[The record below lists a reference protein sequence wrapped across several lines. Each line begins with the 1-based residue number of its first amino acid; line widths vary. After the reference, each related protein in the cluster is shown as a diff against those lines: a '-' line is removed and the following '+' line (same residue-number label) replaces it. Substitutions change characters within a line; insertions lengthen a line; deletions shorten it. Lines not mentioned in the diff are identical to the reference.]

1 MKDFKDY
8 EKKSV
13 EELIELLANSDKKEI
28 KSFQAYM
35 TRKGQV
41 KLALNVIAKLSQ
53 KKHTKSVLSER
64 SLEPTDNTESN
75 YLELDEIQPN
85 PRQVRKI
92 FSQKDIQAKKD
103 SIKANKQITPIIVY
117 KNKEG
122 IVYLIEGQLRLAAFK
137 ELREEEGA
145 KYNKIKVDYLKEDEY
160 NEKDFRKDA
169 LTANEAST
177 KMHMFDLAIN
187 YKVAYEEEKQDNS
200 KLTYDEFASMYGKT
214 RTYVY
219 DYIKIASIIEEQKE
233 LADRLLELEI
243 DSRRLILAV
252 AALNIEVD
260 KKVELVNKYN
270 KGELK
275 ITDIEKLNVKESKP
289 KQKVVKELTLLDEV
303 SSFKKVIT
311 NTKYNKLPEQ
321 KKAFVDEKLEE
332 IKKIMEQ
339 IELELKAKNDK
350 S

>member
-1 MKDFKDY
+1 MENFKDY
-8 EKKSV
+8 EKKSL
-13 EELIELLANSDKKEI
+13 EELIELLSNADKKAI

-41 KLALNVIAKLSQ
+41 KVALNVIAKLSQ

-64 SLEPTDNTESN
+64 RLEPTDNTESN
-75 YLELDEIQPN
+75 YLNLDDIQPN

-103 SIKANKQITPIIVY
+103 SIRANKQITPIIVY
-117 KNKEG
+117 KNKDKN
-122 IVYLIEGQLRLAAFK
+122 IYLIEGQLRLAAFK
-137 ELREEEGA
+137 ELRAEEGD
-145 KYNKIKVDYLKEDEY
+145 KYNKIKVDYLKKDEY

-187 YKVAYEEEKQDNS
+187 YKEAYEEEKQDNP
-200 KLTYDEFASMYGKT
+200 KLTYDEFAAMYGKT

-233 LADRLLELEI
+233 LADKLLELEI
-243 DSRRLILAV
+243 SSRRLILAV
-252 AALNIEVD
+252 ASLNVEVD

-270 KGELK
+270 KGELN
-275 ITDIEKLNVKESKP
+275 ITDIEKLNIKESKP

-303 SSFKKVIT
+303 NSIKKIVPAS
-311 NTKYNKLPEQ
+311 KYKKLAKED
-321 KKAFVDEKLEE
+321 KIFVDAKLEK
-332 IKKIMEQ
+332 IKKIMEE
-339 IELELKAKNDK
+339 IKTKFD
-350 S
+350 

>member
-1 MKDFKDY
+1 MENFKDY
-8 EKKSV
+8 EKKSL
-13 EELIELLANSDKKEI
+13 EELIELLSNADKKAI

-41 KLALNVIAKLSQ
+41 KVALNVIAKLSQ

-64 SLEPTDNTESN
+64 RLESTDNTESN
-75 YLELDEIQPN
+75 YLNLDEIQPN

-117 KNKEG
+117 KNKDKN
-122 IVYLIEGQLRLAAFK
+122 IYLIEGQLRLAAFK
-137 ELREEEGA
+137 ELRAEEGD
-145 KYNKIKVDYLKEDEY
+145 KYNKIKVDYLKKDEY

-187 YKVAYEEEKQDNS
+187 YKEAYEEEKQDNH
-200 KLTYDEFASMYGKT
+200 KLTYDEFAAMYGKT

-233 LADRLLELEI
+233 LADKLLELEI
-243 DSRRLILAV
+243 SSRRLILAV
-252 AALNIEVD
+252 AALNVKVD

-275 ITDIEKLNVKESKP
+275 ITDIEKLNIKESKP

-303 SSFKKVIT
+303 NSIKKIVPAS
-311 NTKYNKLPEQ
+311 KYKKLAKED
-321 KKAFVDEKLEE
+321 KIFVDAKLEK
-332 IKKIMEQ
+332 IKKIMEE
-339 IELELKAKNDK
+339 IKTKFD
-350 S
+350 

>member
-1 MKDFKDY
+1 MENFKDY
-8 EKKSV
+8 EKKSL
-13 EELIELLANSDKKEI
+13 EELIELLSNADKKAI

-41 KLALNVIAKLSQ
+41 KVALNVIAKLSQ

-64 SLEPTDNTESN
+64 RLESTDNTESN
-75 YLELDEIQPN
+75 YLNLDEIQPN

-117 KNKEG
+117 KNKDKN
-122 IVYLIEGQLRLAAFK
+122 IYLIEGQLRLAAFK
-137 ELREEEGA
+137 ELRAEEGD
-145 KYNKIKVDYLKEDEY
+145 KYNKIKVDYLKKDEY

-187 YKVAYEEEKQDNS
+187 YKEAYEEEKQDNH
-200 KLTYDEFASMYGKT
+200 KLTYDEFAAMYGKT

-233 LADRLLELEI
+233 LADKLLELEI
-243 DSRRLILAV
+243 SSRRLILAV
-252 AALNIEVD
+252 AALNVKVD

-275 ITDIEKLNVKESKP
+275 ITDIEKLNIKESKP
-289 KQKVVKELTLLDEV
+289 KQKIVKELTLLDEV
-303 SSFKKVIT
+303 NSIKKIVPAS
-311 NTKYNKLPEQ
+311 KYKKLAKED
-321 KKAFVDEKLEE
+321 KIFVDAKLEK
-332 IKKIMEQ
+332 IKKIMEE
-339 IELELKAKNDK
+339 IKTKFD
-350 S
+350 